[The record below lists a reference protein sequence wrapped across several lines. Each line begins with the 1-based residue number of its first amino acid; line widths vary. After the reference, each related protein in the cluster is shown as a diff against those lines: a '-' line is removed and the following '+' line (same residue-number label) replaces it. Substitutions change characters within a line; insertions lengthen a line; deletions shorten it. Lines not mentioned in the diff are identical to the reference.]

1 MQGYGCVGLHAFTV
15 NLRTSVY
22 MRLSM
27 MHAVS
32 PKACLMR
39 DSLFPTPNASRP
51 TQAGITRGEDLARC
65 ERTQRTH
72 NCCPKAV
79 VQSFFIYKATSWPGA
94 ALARLRRVKGVML
107 TITAW

>member
-32 PKACLMR
+32 PKACLM
-39 DSLFPTPNASRP
+39 L
-51 TQAGITRGEDLARC
+51 
-65 ERTQRTH
+65 
-72 NCCPKAV
+72 
-79 VQSFFIYKATSWPGA
+79 QSFFIYKATSWPRA

>member
-65 ERTQRTH
+65 E
-72 NCCPKAV
+72 AV